1 MSTAFLLDERLADL
15 LTQRATEGLTASE
28 RLELERLLE
37 CHGRPDG
44 DVIDRTAAS
53 LLLAGTLEPEALPE
67 HLRNRLNAAADAFI
81 ATELGSAAGAVVQF
95 PRAQR
100 SRAGNSR
107 QAAPARWAWAVAAAL
122 AVIAVAGWW
131 PRSRS
136 SIDAPVARVPAVPD
150 IPAAELSLEQRRE
163 RLAAAAATI
172 EVPWTATEDPAA
184 RTVRGDVI
192 WNPASQSG
200 FMRFRGL
207 AANDPSREQYQL
219 WVFDGSRPGCE
230 DLLGPD
236 CRPVDGGVFDA
247 PGGTDEIVV
256 PVDAKLPVGRAGLFA
271 VTVERPGGVVVS
283 ARERIVVLAAVAAG

>member
-28 RLELERLLE
+28 RLELERLLK
-37 CHGRPDG
+37 CHGCPDG

-81 ATELGSAAGAVVQF
+81 ATELGGAVVQF
-95 PRAQR
+95 PWAQR
-100 SRAGNSR
+100 SRAGNLR

-122 AVIAVAGWW
+122 ALIAVAGWW

-136 SIDAPVARVPAVPD
+136 SIDAPVARAPVVPE
-150 IPAAELSLEQRRE
+150 IPPAELSVEQRRE

-172 EVPWTATEDPAA
+172 EVPWTVTEDPAA

-283 ARERIVVLAAVAAG
+283 ARERIVVLAAVATG

>member
-28 RLELERLLE
+28 RLELERLLK
-37 CHGRPDG
+37 CHGCPDG

-81 ATELGSAAGAVVQF
+81 ATELGGAVVQF
-95 PRAQR
+95 PWAQR
-100 SRAGNSR
+100 SRAGNLR

-122 AVIAVAGWW
+122 ALIAVAGWW

-136 SIDAPVARVPAVPD
+136 SIDAPVARAPVVPE
-150 IPAAELSLEQRRE
+150 IPPAELSVEQRRE

-172 EVPWTATEDPAA
+172 EVPWTVTEDPAA

-247 PGGTDEIVV
+247 PGGTDQIVV

-283 ARERIVVLAAVAAG
+283 ARERIVVLAAVATG

>member
-1 MSTAFLLDERLADL
+1 VSTAFLLDERLADL

-28 RLELERLLE
+28 RLELERLLK
-37 CHGRPDG
+37 CHGCPDG

-81 ATELGSAAGAVVQF
+81 ATELGGAVVQF
-95 PRAQR
+95 PWAQR
-100 SRAGNSR
+100 SRAGNLR

-122 AVIAVAGWW
+122 ALIAVAGWW

-136 SIDAPVARVPAVPD
+136 SIDAPVARAPVVPE
-150 IPAAELSLEQRRE
+150 IPPAELSVEQRRE

-172 EVPWTATEDPAA
+172 EVPWTVTEDPAA

-247 PGGTDEIVV
+247 PGGTDQIVV

-283 ARERIVVLAAVAAG
+283 ARERIVVLAAVATG

>member
-28 RLELERLLE
+28 RLELERLLK
-37 CHGRPDG
+37 CHGCPDG

-81 ATELGSAAGAVVQF
+81 ATELGGAVVEF
-95 PRAQR
+95 PWAQR
-100 SRAGNSR
+100 SRAGNLR

-122 AVIAVAGWW
+122 ALIAVAGWW

-136 SIDAPVARVPAVPD
+136 SIDAPVARAPVVPE
-150 IPAAELSLEQRRE
+150 IPPAELSVEQRRE

-172 EVPWTATEDPAA
+172 EVPWTVTEDPAA

-283 ARERIVVLAAVAAG
+283 ARERIVVLAAVATG